1 MRKRKWSLDQ
11 LELAVRTS
19 SSFRQVLIKLGLIEA
34 GGNYRQ
40 IQKYIKEAQL
50 NISHFTGKNWNKGVR
65 TGPRPLIP
73 MRDILTLGSSFQSH
87 KLKIR
92 LFADGLKQPHCELC
106 GWKSISPDGRVP
118 LELDHVNGNR
128 LDNRLENLRI
138 LCPNCH
144 SLQPTH
150 RGRNIKKSRDGGM
163 VDARHLKCLGL

>member
-1 MRKRKWSLDQ
+1 MRKRKWSQDQ
-11 LELAVRTS
+11 LVHAVRTS
-19 SSFRQVLIKLGLIEA
+19 FSFRQVLSKIGLIEA

-40 IQKYIKEAQL
+40 IQKYVQEL
-50 NISHFTGKNWNKGVR
+50 GLDISHFTGKNWNRGIR

-73 MRDILTLGSSFQSH
+73 MDEILTLGSSFQSH

-92 LFADGLKQPHCELC
+92 LFAAGLKQPCCEIC
-106 GWKSISPDGRVP
+106 GWKSISADGRVP

-150 RGRNIKKSRDGGM
+150 RGRNIKKAGM
-163 VDARHLKCLGL
+163 AEW